1 MPKTTTKPNPMSQ
14 DELFELQIAVAQVYL
29 QDIGVGRVL
38 DTIVS
43 HLARLNG
50 FDYPVVKQNDT
61 APEQAPADQAPTQE
75 GV

>member
-1 MPKTTTKPNPMSQ
+1 MPKTSKPNPMSQ

-50 FDYPVVKQNDT
+50 FDYPVVKNDP
-61 APEQAPADQAPTQE
+61 APEQAPADQAPAQE